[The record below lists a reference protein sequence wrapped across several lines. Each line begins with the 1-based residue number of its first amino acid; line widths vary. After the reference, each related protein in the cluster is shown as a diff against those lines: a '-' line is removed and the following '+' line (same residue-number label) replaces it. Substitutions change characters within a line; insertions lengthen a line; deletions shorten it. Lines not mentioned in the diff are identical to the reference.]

1 MHSAQRTT
9 RSHVH
14 GAGGERGAGRER
26 KGGRTHRLVVTRI
39 HHVRVAGSKSRVL
52 PGLFVEERVVV
63 LDVDL
68 HGLVYRHGW
77 ISLFPGPRGGGFDST
92 RTAGVPA
99 RAHGLTFA

>member
-39 HHVRVAGSKSRVL
+39 HHVRVAGSESRVL
-52 PGLFVEERVVV
+52 PGLSVEERVVV
-63 LDVDL
+63 LDADFMA
-68 HGLVYRHGW
+68 W
-77 ISLFPGPRGGGFDST
+77 FIA
-92 RTAGVPA
+92 TAGYLFFLVQEAVILIPREQQEYLHELMA
-99 RAHGLTFA
+99 